1 MGEKRDAYLGK
12 LKGQLDEWNATIDRM
27 EEAAKVAKLD
37 AELEYRNRLARL
49 RARRDELRDKIGEV
63 QDAGEDAW
71 QALKEGADKA
81 QHELKI
87 AFDDAKQRFK
97 GETRFDGPGS

>member
-1 MGEKRDAYLGK
+1 MGEKRDAYVSK
-12 LKGQLDEWNATIDRM
+12 LKSQLDEWNATIDRM

-37 AELEYRNRLARL
+37 AELEYRNRLAKL
-49 RARRDELRDKIGEV
+49 RTRRDELRDKISEL

-71 QALKEGADKA
+71 QTLKDGAEKA
-81 QHELKI
+81 QHELKM

-97 GETRFDGPGS
+97 GDTQLEGPRS